1 MGAVPP
7 LVAGAPA
14 AMVLQTTVRDCLYLN
29 WAIPARS
36 LPAVPEPLRHEL
48 HAGKDREW
56 GFASAV
62 LFFQEGLRMRGV
74 PWVRLAYPQANLRFN
89 VLDGDGLPAVYFRR
103 MLVPLW
109 VVPAGRVVGRQ
120 PTRAARLDFPRPSR
134 DPEAEAWVWRARWRD
149 GGPAGEEGLVVTA
162 RPGAPQAPGGPDLG
176 SWEETVRFFRE
187 RRRGY
192 SRLAGRLR
200 RIDTRQPPAPVWPL
214 KVEVVGAEL
223 VAAGLGLEP
232 ANGEGG
238 GLGWELHSAWLCPE
252 MSLTFE
258 VVRAPEPEEP
268 VRRRVPAAG

>member
-1 MGAVPP
+1 
-7 LVAGAPA
+7 
-14 AMVLQTTVRDCLYLN
+14 MVLQTTVRDCLYLN

-36 LPAVPEPLRHEL
+36 LPSVPEPLRHEL
-48 HAGKDREW
+48 HPGKDREW

-62 LFFQEGLRMRGV
+62 LFFQDGLRMQGV

-89 VLDGDGLPAVYFRR
+89 VLDAEGLPAVYFRR

-109 VVPAGRVVGRQ
+109 VVPAGRLVARQ
-120 PTRAARLDFPRPSR
+120 PTRPARLDFPRPSL
-134 DPEAEAWVWRARWRD
+134 DPGAEAWTWRVEGR
-149 GGPAGEEGLVVTA
+149 GGDPALVVTA
-162 RPGAPQAPGGPDLG
+162 RRGAPQPPGGPDLG
-176 SWEETVRFFRE
+176 SWEETVRYFRD

-214 KVEVVGAEL
+214 KVEVTGAEL
-223 VAAGLGLEP
+223 VASGLGLQPEDG
-232 ANGEGG
+232 AGG
-238 GLGWELHSAWLCPE
+238 GPGWELHSAWLCPE

-258 VVRAPEPEEP
+258 TVRAPEPEEP